1 MSTPDNIDPI
11 ADATAAKIERDSLA
25 ALDAVL
31 ASIAAGVRQRTA
43 IDDALDAF
51 AGQYQRTIAEALGQV
66 LEKTVRIK
74 TVRSLMIS
82 DVTLSEALYL
92 NARTVAAAAMATI
105 NEHIRATRDARALAL
120 ELYEGYGFRKKEVL
134 DVGADLPRMLD
145 ADPTYRA
152 EFERI
157 TKRVDRY
164 KTPALRSA
172 YLQALD
178 ALDNGAGQAV
188 LEKAMRVALHER
200 NRYFA
205 NRIAQTE
212 LHRAFSRRRSA
223 ELMDDSALE
232 VVQIRMS
239 ASHPIVDVCDLHSRA
254 NLWGL
259 GAGLYP
265 KASAPRTP
273 YHPFCRCR
281 MIRRYDL
288 RADGAKYDP
297 SASRAWL
304 LEQEEA
310 NAARIV
316 GSRAMLERVRAGAMT
331 VGKAINDGVTPAY
344 QMKRIGDTGP
354 AAPKSDATQGDVQS
368 WLHDAL
374 SERQGPQRIAP
385 LELHGVSSAVENSL
399 AGFGV
404 QPSGR
409 RYALDHDYAIHIM
422 DRHGGSGEHAR
433 GQVPIDVNDFAAV
446 GRLFESASI
455 VQGTPPEARN
465 GSKRF
470 EAQPE
475 NDFYR
480 YFLVV
485 EVRRQHIVPCTLY
498 KWKKK

>member
-1 MSTPDNIDPI
+1 MSNHDNIDPI

-31 ASIAAGVRQRTA
+31 AAIKSGVAPRTA

-51 AGQYQRTIAEALGQV
+51 SGQYQRTIAEALGQV

-105 NEHIRATRDARALAL
+105 NEHLSATRDARSLAL
-120 ELYEGYGFRKKEVL
+120 DLYEGYGFRENEVL
-134 DVGADLPRMLD
+134 DIGADLPSMLRRD
-145 ADPTYRA
+145 NVYRT

-157 TKRVDRY
+157 AARAYAAKLR
-164 KTPALRSA
+164 TPALRSA

-212 LHRAFSRRRSA
+212 LHRAFARRRSA
-223 ELMDDSALE
+223 ELMDDSALD

-239 ASHPIVDVCDLHSRA
+239 ASHPIVDVCDLHARA

-265 KASAPRTP
+265 KASAPRPP

-281 MIRRYDL
+281 MIRRYDI

-297 SASRAWL
+297 GASREWL
-304 LEQEEA
+304 LNQSESD
-310 NAARIV
+310 AARIV
-316 GSRAMLERVRAGAMT
+316 GSRAMLARVSAGSIT
-331 VGKAINDGVTPAY
+331 VGQAIDEGVANEYRT
-344 QMKRIGDTGP
+344 KRVD
-354 AAPKSDATQGDVQS
+354 DEQ
-368 WLHDAL
+368 
-374 SERQGPQRIAP
+374 
-385 LELHGVSSAVENSL
+385 
-399 AGFGV
+399 
-404 QPSGR
+404 
-409 RYALDHDYAIHIM
+409 
-422 DRHGGSGEHAR
+422 
-433 GQVPIDVNDFAAV
+433 
-446 GRLFESASI
+446 
-455 VQGTPPEARN
+455 
-465 GSKRF
+465 
-470 EAQPE
+470 
-475 NDFYR
+475 
-480 YFLVV
+480 
-485 EVRRQHIVPCTLY
+485 
-498 KWKKK
+498 